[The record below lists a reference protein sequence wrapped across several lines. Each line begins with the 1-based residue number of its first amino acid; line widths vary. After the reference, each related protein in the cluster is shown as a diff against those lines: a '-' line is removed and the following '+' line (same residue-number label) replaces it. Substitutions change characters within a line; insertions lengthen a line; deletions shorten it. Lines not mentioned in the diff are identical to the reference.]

1 MAVTDY
7 DLGVTTGATF
17 VSVPG
22 NPNQQTA
29 AGAPGAA
36 GPGSTLS
43 THQAA
48 MILIGASLTMLVV
61 IGFVFRRGTI
71 D

>member
-1 MAVTDY
+1 MAQTDY
-7 DLGVTTGATF
+7 DLGMTTGATF

-22 NPNQQTA
+22 NPPNQA
-29 AGAPGAA
+29 IVGAPGSS
-36 GPGSTLS
+36 GPGATMA

-48 MILIGASLTMLVV
+48 MLLIGSSLAMLVL
-61 IGFVFRRGTI
+61 IGFVFRRGTS

>member
-1 MAVTDY
+1 MAQTDW
-7 DLGVTTGATF
+7 DLGATTGATF
-17 VSVPG
+17 VSTPG

-29 AGAPGAA
+29 AGAPGAT
-36 GPGSTLS
+36 GPGSQMT